1 MAAGSSFLHQ
11 LVQLFKAV
19 RGKCRTVRRQQ
30 IPFGRRMH
38 AGTNSAVSFATL
50 MPLLTLLFISFFAAA
65 SPAFPEPLPVASA
78 ATEAAP
84 DANADAVFTDCG
96 LNGVM
101 DQDAFRKAFQSIS
114 AHHSKA
120 RVIAVADMT
129 RPSTE
134 KRLYIID
141 LDAHKLLLRTWVAH
155 GKNSGELYCTS
166 VSNKSGSLQ
175 TSKGLYRVGETIISP
190 KHGDALLLH
199 GLDAGVN
206 SAAESREIIMH
217 AADYVGAGFIAEH
230 GRLGRSYGCP
240 AVSPEVMPKVIDL
253 LQGQLLYVFAK

>member
-1 MAAGSSFLHQ
+1 M
-11 LVQLFKAV
+11 LF
-19 RGKCRTVRRQQ
+19 
-30 IPFGRRMH
+30 IPI
-38 AGTNSAVSFATL
+38 
-50 MPLLTLLFISFFAAA
+50 LLTALLGLFTPVEAPSM
-65 SPAFPEPLPVASA
+65 PEVPVVEASA
-78 ATEAAP
+78 AP
-84 DANADAVFTDCG
+84 SADALFEDCG

-101 DQDAFRKAFQSIS
+101 DQDAFRKAFQSRN
-114 AHHSKA
+114 AHHAGSHI
-120 RVIAVADMT
+120 IAVADMT

-175 TSKGLYRVGETIISP
+175 TSKGLYRVGQRIISP
-190 KHGDALLLH
+190 KHGDALLLQ

-217 AADYVGAGFIAEH
+217 SASYVGADFIAEH
-230 GRLGRSYGCP
+230 GRLGRSFGCP
-240 AVSPEVMPKVIDL
+240 AVAPEVMPKVIDL